1 MGGQLL
7 SLELDAGD
15 GAISGRLRG
24 GDWAVEFTGWLALA
38 AALERLRRGEDGALT
53 RGHNEEPKEDET

>member
-1 MGGQLL
+1 MTTPI

-24 GDWAVEFTGWLALA
+24 GDCPVKFTGWLALA
-38 AALERLRRGEDGALT
+38 AVLERLRRGENAPPTFGQ
-53 RGHNEEPKEDET
+53 NEEQKGDEA